1 MEPLDY
7 DHDVFTRPNTE
18 ADKSMAVRFFMGAVQ
33 DDVKTAQEG
42 RPIFVDTPFVEM
54 RVRGDRNNVIN
65 RPVRDSDKK
74 RFPAVWAAFTANG
87 DAAAQGTPLTQWPV
101 MSTAMIEEMR
111 YLGFTTVEH
120 IADAQDHVLS
130 RVTGLR
136 SIQEKAKRYLEIAK
150 EGSGLTKLEQQL
162 AESQAQHAAALEM
175 NKQLSAKLDVVLAQ
189 MAAKEEL
196 KVTPAAKR

>member
-1 MEPLDY
+1 
-7 DHDVFTRPNTE
+7 
-18 ADKSMAVRFFMGAVQ
+18 MGAVQ

-65 RPVRDSDKK
+65 RPVRDTDKK
-74 RFPAVWAAFTANG
+74 RFPGAWSAFAANG
-87 DAAAQGTPLTQWPV
+87 EAATQGTPLTQWPV
-101 MSTAMIEEMR
+101 MSTAMVEEMK

-136 SIQEKAKRYLEIAK
+136 LLQEKARHYLEVSK
-150 EGSGLTKLEQQL
+150 EGAGLTKLEQQL
-162 AESQAQHAAALEM
+162 QETRAQHEAALEM
-175 NKQLSAKLDVVLAQ
+175 NKQLSAKLEEVMRQ

-196 KVTPAAKR
+196 KATPAAKR